1 MGEDED
7 DDGDDHGLEE
17 ILCVQNRPGKISPKW
32 SLNKFC
38 CYLGGPVERLISCI
52 RACVGC

>member
-7 DDGDDHGLEE
+7 DDGVDHGLEE
-17 ILCVQNRPGKISPKW
+17 ILCVQNRPGKISPKR

-38 CYLGGPVERLISCI
+38 CYLGEL
-52 RACVGC
+52 